1 MTTDTQPQG
10 IKNTARLL
18 ASMLIKLIIA
28 LLAILAFLL
37 IASWLGHSIAE
48 ANRQYK
54 VGQDLIIITHDNDIH
69 DHWNKDN

>member
-18 ASMLIKLIIA
+18 VLMVTKFIIA
-28 LLAILAFLL
+28 LLAVLAFLL
-37 IASWLGHSIAE
+37 IASWLGSAIAE
-48 ANRQYK
+48 ADEQYQI
-54 VGQDLIIITHDNDIH
+54 GQDLIIIEHENDIH